1 MKIKIAQVI
10 EEEMK
15 LLLNDQSGLAAE
27 EMKILTE
34 IKRSIEEP
42 TLQEEILQT
51 KIVSIKEVESN
62 WQKWLPSV
70 MSEVNSLLKEK
81 EALKEVTPEEL
92 QRLEDEASKGGRQI
106 EVIPSKMVF
115 VKKPTS
121 DGSGPKLKSRWVVC
135 GNMELVKPDEATFS
149 SGADASALRVMLWFC
164 SRFQWTGSILDVRTA
179 FLNAAMQQDDSEPLM
194 LIQPPGIFYKK
205 KLMKPGTLFKPEKA
219 VYGFRRSPRLWG
231 LTRDGTLI
239 TFRIKVKIHGQSLT
253 LRLQPLASEPNL
265 WAIVKAFDDNESFE
279 EEEEEER
286 GKKGE
291 IYGLLMTY
299 VDDVFMAST
308 SEIVE
313 ALEEKIKEIWQT
325 SAPEKVG
332 STPVRFLGVELS
344 TQKDEETGREV
355 WFMTQQN
362 YIKDISKDV
371 KERRVPMTK
380 DQALM
385 VPKEGPVTIEE
396 IREGQ
401 KSVGELLW
409 LMTRTRPDIMFGVSK
424 MGSNVLKA
432 PQFVEEIALQMKD
445 YLLKTKEEG
454 LSFKIGPEEHPS
466 VIVYTDAS
474 FAPQGK
480 ESHGSFIVHVGT
492 VPVFWRSGRQVFVT
506 LSTAECEMVEIVD
519 GMCAGESIAVMV
531 EEIWGKVFKEVRTDS
546 SSALSILTSEGG
558 SWRTRHLRVRSA
570 FARDCISRGE
580 WCSFHVP
587 GLVMVADIGTKPLT
601 CQRLTYLKEL
611 LGMKEVKIGR
621 KEESEEGEVEEEEEE
636 EREEKEGGE
645 EKGRLENAAQV
656 MRLIILVALIQQSGA
671 DNRDEDDFEDEEIRM
686 KVRVIEVDFETLM
699 IYTLGIILLTLVAK
713 WIWKLGVR
721 LFLVI
726 AQWCTSR
733 VSRSLPEPARPETG
747 RIETPRSSS
756 TAEDT
761 FSTPPTSS
769 DRGIS
774 AAQPEA
780 SAGSSND
787 APLPVPEP
795 PAPAPNQRPYTIED
809 AIMEELQEIEKEEA
823 QIWRNLNSAQPGDP
837 ILGPT
842 NQDGRPILDGPGG
855 DDDMPDYGPNWKV
868 LKTRM
873 GGVYHLTRS
882 CRYLTNPAV
891 GASKESKWCG
901 ICKRVARQTRGRP
914 PPGSFLYISGWGSV
928 YYIPH

>member
-1 MKIKIAQVI
+1 MERLGERPTWPPFLATVWVRKRRWKREEFERTTEEVKYLCPAPDHHGHWVAPKEGTPRITKMILVKAKRPEEDDDREWLALEKEMDNPLIIRRRLRGKGKARRLQVEGEEESEDEEKKRWRMKIKIAQVI

-70 MSEVNSLLKEK
+70 MSEVNSVLKEK

-135 GNMELVKPDEATFS
+135 GNMEPVKPDEATFS

-164 SRFQWTGSILDVRTA
+164 SRFQWTGSTLDVRTA
-179 FLNAAMQQDDSEPLM
+179 FLNAAMQQDDNEPLM

-239 TFRIKVKIHGQSLT
+239 TFRIKVKIHGPSLT

-265 WAIVKAFDDNESFE
+265 WAIVKAFDDDESFE

-291 IYGLLMTY
+291 IYGLFMTY
-299 VDDVFMAST
+299 VDDIFMAST
-308 SEIVE
+308 PEIVE
-313 ALEEKIKEIWQT
+313 ALEEKIKEVWQT
-325 SAPEKVG
+325 SAPERVG

-344 TQKDEETGREV
+344 TQKDEETGKEV
-355 WFMTQQN
+355 WFMIQQN

-432 PQFVEEIALQMKD
+432 PQPVEEIALQMKG

-454 LSFKIGPEEHPS
+454 LSFKVGPEEHPS
-466 VIVYTDAS
+466 VIVYTDAN

-492 VPVFWRSGRQVFVT
+492 APVFWRSGRQVFVT
-506 LSTAECEMVEIVD
+506 LSTAECEMAEIVD
-519 GMCAGESIAVMV
+519 GMCARESIAVMV
-531 EEIWGKVFKEVRTDS
+531 EEIWGKVFKEVRTDF
-546 SSALSILTSEGG
+546 SSALSILISEGE

-580 WCSFHVP
+580 WCIFHIP

-621 KEESEEGEVEEEEEE
+621 KEESEEGEEEEE

-656 MRLIILVALIQQSGA
+656 MRLIILAALIQQSGA
-671 DNRDEDDFEDEEIRM
+671 DDPDEDDFEDEEIRM
-686 KVRVIEVDFETLM
+686 KVRVVEVDFEILM
-699 IYTLGIILLTLVAK
+699 IYTLGIVLLTLVAK
-713 WIWKLGVR
+713 WIWKSKAVLGD
-721 LFLVI
+721 
-726 AQWCTSR
+726 CTMVHIEDIPKS
-733 VSRSLPEPARPETG
+733 ART
-747 RIETPRSSS
+747 RSSR
-756 TAEDT
+756 
-761 FSTPPTSS
+761 
-769 DRGIS
+769 DRT
-774 AAQPEA
+774 
-780 SAGSSND
+780 D
-787 APLPVPEP
+787 
-795 PAPAPNQRPYTIED
+795 
-809 AIMEELQEIEKEEA
+809 
-823 QIWRNLNSAQPGDP
+823 
-837 ILGPT
+837 
-842 NQDGRPILDGPGG
+842 
-855 DDDMPDYGPNWKV
+855 
-868 LKTRM
+868 
-873 GGVYHLTRS
+873 
-882 CRYLTNPAV
+882 
-891 GASKESKWCG
+891 
-901 ICKRVARQTRGRP
+901 
-914 PPGSFLYISGWGSV
+914 
-928 YYIPH
+928 